1 MSNCASSSTNAAS
14 AAADAAA
21 AAAAAAERYLE
32 VRRLAVEAEIDRQS
46 RLAEQKRAQEFQ
58 ESIKAEVAKLP
69 SNPPTGAQWNRC
81 SGWEGGAKRKR
92 TTRTKKMKRR
102 YARKSH
108 RKSKRVMK
116 R

>member
-1 MSNCASSSTNAAS
+1 MSNCGSSSTNAAS

-21 AAAAAAERYLE
+21 SAAAAERYLAA
-32 VRRLAVEAEIDRQS
+32 RWAAVKAEEDRQI
-46 RLAEQKRAQEFQ
+46 RIAEQKRAQEFQ

-69 SNPPTGAQWNRC
+69 SNPPTGPPQWNRC

-102 YARKSH
+102 HARKSH